1 MTERAQHQIETA
13 HVRRSPRYAIFFVL
27 GLLQWIWYRSDKRRE
42 QFVKLCRDPDVQK
55 LTWES
60 YMNKQLVRGRFMS
73 HIRVFFTDLGH
84 LLGLARS

>member
-1 MTERAQHQIETA
+1 MRAHGNVFRI
-13 HVRRSPRYAIFFVL
+13 L
-27 GLLQWIWYRSDKRRE
+27 GIMQYFWYRNDRRRE
-42 QFVKLCRDPDVQK
+42 RFVTMCKDRDVQN
-55 LTWES
+55 LLWPA